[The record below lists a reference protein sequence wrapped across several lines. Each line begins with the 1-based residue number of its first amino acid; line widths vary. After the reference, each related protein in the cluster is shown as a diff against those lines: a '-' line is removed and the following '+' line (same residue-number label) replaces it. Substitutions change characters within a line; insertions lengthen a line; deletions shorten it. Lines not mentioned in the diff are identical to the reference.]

1 MVRQKRRLSFQ
12 LTGQRKKFE
21 VIRELPKQK
30 PKKKVGRNP
39 IRKKCLCKGFCTTVR
54 ADNRVRTYNMEI
66 KSFFFFFKVIA
77 LTFLFDVAD
86 DKRFLNSD
94 ASIPVRLIK
103 HGSNANRKGG
113 ECSSFNTRERR
124 KSFAS
129 FGAGLSHSP
138 AHIVLVFI
146 KKTKNGTTT
155 GATHLSRRYDH
166 FFVFLPIRKSDQFRD
181 I

>member
-1 MVRQKRRLSFQ
+1 
-12 LTGQRKKFE
+12 
-21 VIRELPKQK
+21 
-30 PKKKVGRNP
+30 KKKVGRNP

-77 LTFLFDVAD
+77 LSFLFDVAD

-113 ECSSFNTRERR
+113 ECCSFNTRERR

-146 KKTKNGTTT
+146 KKQQKWHNNWCNSFVTPVR
-155 GATHLSRRYDH
+155 S
-166 FFVFLPIRKSDQFRD
+166 FFCFFYR
-181 I
+181 